1 MAFLSK
7 IRKRGRELN
16 FSENKISQ
24 YACVNVDTIVIRC
37 SSTSLKFANAG
48 KRANVQEF
56 LRCYR
61 EAVIAYVDRFWNE
74 EKLRK
79 FADDTT
85 LDSPISARAKQC
97 AAKQALAIVRGT
109 KEKNRQREWRLAK
122 LLEEGKV
129 ASAKRLQDVID
140 KNPSGKPSL
149 DSANAE
155 LDSRFISVNVSPDT
169 KEFDLWVTL
178 SSLGTSKSIKIPLR
192 KHRQFNK
199 LSQGG
204 SLRPSIRVSNN
215 SVTFFFE
222 SQPPLNKNASVLGI
236 DIGSKHTLSSSDGQQ
251 TQRDNHG
258 WALAEIQKRLSKRKK
273 GSKGFARTQAHRN
286 NFIRWSVNQLNFSNV
301 GEVRMEDLKGMR
313 KGKRL
318 NRFLQGWNYRD
329 IVGVVE
335 RKCEERGVRVFK
347 VPRQYTSQRC
357 SECGWVSKDNRK
369 AETFSCGNCGYVG
382 HADTNAAR
390 NIALG
395 GFYSP
400 SVPKSVSFCKLHDL
414 L

>member
-1 MAFLSK
+1 M
-7 IRKRGRELN
+7 RKRLRGLN
-16 FSENKISQ
+16 FPENKISQ
-24 YACVNVDTIVIRC
+24 SAYANVDTIVIRC

-48 KRANVQEF
+48 KTANVHEF
-56 LRCYR
+56 LRYYS
-61 EAVIAYVDRFWNE
+61 EAVIAYVDRFWE
-74 EKLRK
+74 LETTRK

-85 LDSPISARAKQC
+85 LESPISARAKQC

-109 KEKNRQREWRLAK
+109 KQKNKERAWRLEQ
-122 LLEEGKV
+122 LLKEGKV
-129 ASAKRLQDVID
+129 ASAKRLQAVID

-149 DSANAE
+149 KNVNAE
-155 LDSRFISVNVSPDT
+155 LDSRFISVNVSPET
-169 KEFDLWVTL
+169 KEFDLWITL
-178 SSLGTSKSIKIPLR
+178 SSLGTSKSVKVPLR
-192 KHRQFNK
+192 KHKQFNK

-204 SLRPSIRVSNN
+204 SLRPSIRVSAN

-222 SQPPLNKNASVLGI
+222 SQPPVNKNASVLGI

-258 WALAEIQKRLSKRKK
+258 WALAEIQKRLALRKK

-369 AETFSCGNCGYVG
+369 AEAFSCGSCGYVSN
-382 HADTNAAR
+382 ADINAAR

-395 GFYSP
+395 GAYSP
-400 SVPKSVSFCKLHDL
+400 SAPKSASGCELQNL
-414 L
+414 PREA